1 MRRGVKE
8 ELAVRLET
16 LRISVDEGVVSLG
29 GQVERRTLVPAI
41 WDRIRSVD
49 GVVGVDER
57 LAWDVDD
64 TVAVIGPVP
73 WVGL

>member
-1 MRRGVKE
+1 MKE
-8 ELAVRLET
+8 ELALAPES
-16 LRISVDEGVVSLG
+16 LRISVDEGVVSLA

-41 WDRIRSVD
+41 WDRIRKVE

-57 LAWDVDD
+57 LVWEVDD
-64 TVAVIGPVP
+64 TVAVMGPVP